1 MPRETLERSVL
12 RQMGKPKT
20 VAREMARFKKAAKAL
35 SSNHPRLIEEFPKQW
50 IVVYDGKVRARGQ
63 TMQSALLQARE
74 QNLPTSNAI
83 VRFIDKNDR
92 IFIL

>member
-20 VAREMARFKKAAKAL
+20 VARELARFKKAAKAL

-50 IVVYDGKVRARGQ
+50 IVVYDGKVRSRQ
-63 TMQSALLQARE
+63 RVCKKVRRLPSCRLL
-74 QNLPTSNAI
+74 LT
-83 VRFIDKNDR
+83 VGHLR
-92 IFIL
+92 I